1 MEEDWKPGEIF
12 RHSGPSQSLI
22 TLFFLPLLARRSFM
36 RRRLRREDRDG
47 GEKEDPESRNVVPV
61 KAARA
66 DLPQRTSFDA
76 LSFAQDRQ
84 FGPLEAAS
92 QRKTLSW

>member
-1 MEEDWKPGEIF
+1 VEEDWKPGEIF
-12 RHSGPSQSLI
+12 SHSG
-22 TLFFLPLLARRSFM
+22 RS
-36 RRRLRREDRDG
+36 ES
-47 GEKEDPESRNVVPV
+47 EDPESRNVVPV

-66 DLPQRTSFDA
+66 DLPLRTSFDA